1 MKRKALSFII
11 ALFMIFLSLGILSF
25 AADVPYVGYFQVLLT
40 KDGSRDIES
49 TLQSFSHG
57 CLGEICDISAPDGSG
72 AEQKMLIV
80 YVKQG
85 EAPSEL
91 YSYLFS
97 HPAVESV
104 LPDFKEIEENVRA
117 ENELQKIS
125 YVRPYDLDAD
135 GNVTAEDARLAL
147 RAAVGLEEIPAFAV
161 RAANYGEIYP
171 MSSRIARRI
180 LRASVGLEHIPI
192 FEINVATHG
201 EKFVIGP
208 IECHGAAGFDI
219 KLGGDTDKFTVD
231 QKCFGADTLAVGGPV
246 RCYYIFTPLEEGSFK
261 LTFTYEDI
269 KYKVPSVVDEFTVEI
284 HHVYREIK
292 EPDFIFS

>member
-1 MKRKALSFII
+1 MKKKTLSFII
-11 ALFMIFLSLGILSF
+11 ALFMIFSSLQLMSF
-25 AADVPYVGYFQVLLT
+25 AVQVPYVGYFQVLLT
-40 KDGSRDIES
+40 KDGSRDVEG

-57 CLGEICDISAPDGSG
+57 SIGEICDISAPDTVGT
-72 AEQKMLIV
+72 EQKILLV

-85 EAPSEL
+85 EPPSEL
-91 YSYLFS
+91 YSYLLS

-104 LPDFKEIEENVRA
+104 LPDFKEIEENVRE

-147 RAAVGLEEIPAFAV
+147 RASVGLEEIPAFAV

-171 MSSRIARRI
+171 ISSRIARRI

-192 FEINVATHG
+192 FEINVAQG
-201 EKFVIGP
+201 EQFVIGP
-208 IECHGAAGFDI
+208 IECQGAAGFDM
-219 KLGGDTDKFTVD
+219 KLGGDTDKFEVEE
-231 QKCFGADTLAVGGPV
+231 KIFGADTLAVGGPV
-246 RCYYIFTPLEEGSFK
+246 RCYYIFTPSEKGSFK

-269 KYKVPSVVDEFTVEI
+269 KYNPARIVDEFTVDI
-284 HHVYREIK
+284 NHVIKVIK
-292 EPDFIFS
+292 EPIHILEK